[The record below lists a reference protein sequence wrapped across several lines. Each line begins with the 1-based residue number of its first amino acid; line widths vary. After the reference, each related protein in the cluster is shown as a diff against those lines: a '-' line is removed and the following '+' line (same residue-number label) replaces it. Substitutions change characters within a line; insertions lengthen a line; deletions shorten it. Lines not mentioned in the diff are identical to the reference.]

1 MPSFIHTVASSPESM
16 NDTVGASVRTYT
28 TKGIM
33 KDRIPK
39 NNLDL
44 KNRFCFN
51 NLNYEVS
58 LMEMKLIKIC

>member
-1 MPSFIHTVASSPESM
+1 M
-16 NDTVGASVRTYT
+16 NETVGASVITYT

-44 KNRFCFN
+44 KNRFCFTN
-51 NLNYEVS
+51 SNYEVS
-58 LMEMKLIKIC
+58 LMKMNLIKIC